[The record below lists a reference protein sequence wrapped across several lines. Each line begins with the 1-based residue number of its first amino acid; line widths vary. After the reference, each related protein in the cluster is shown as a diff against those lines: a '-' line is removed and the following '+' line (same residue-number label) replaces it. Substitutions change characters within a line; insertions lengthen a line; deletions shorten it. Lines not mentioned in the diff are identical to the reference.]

1 MLSGRITHVA
11 LRLLDKVGE
20 RFAPQTIAEH
30 RRTGQRGEQDAYFY
44 LRRRGYT
51 MVARNYRSPR
61 RHGEIDLI
69 GWDAD
74 VLCFVEV
81 KARSAND
88 LMPAEA
94 AVDRK
99 KRDEVIAVAREYL
112 RLLPPDCHW
121 RFDLVSVY
129 YGVPREPLR
138 FELFKDV
145 LPLS

>member
-1 MLSGRITHVA
+1 MFSGRLTQVA
-11 LRLLDKVGE
+11 LRLLDSLGDRLVPAKI
-20 RFAPQTIAEH
+20 APH

-44 LRRRGYT
+44 LRRQGYT

-69 GWDAD
+69 GWDAN

-81 KARSAND
+81 KARTEHD
-88 LMPAEA
+88 LKPAEA
-94 AVDRK
+94 AVDRR
-99 KRDEVIAVAREYL
+99 KREEVIAVAREYL

-129 YGVPREPLR
+129 YGLPREPLR
-138 FELFKDV
+138 FELFRDV